1 MISAI
6 PETHVSMKDE
16 ATPQTISLDVDS
28 ILASASAS
36 LDPSMTKDQVL
47 EIGHHLSQ
55 HNARLTRLS
64 LNEAFRDLQDAIV
77 QFLLLPC
84 CSELQVLEYKAG
96 GSSFGQIVLSSA
108 NGNKD
113 ATDSTEHLLDESFIH
128 AHLPW
133 TKTMTVLRLGET
145 DILAL
150 NALLRR
156 MPLLEEFSLAQ
167 SLDNLSL
174 LENGVAI
181 KKLSIAMNVECG
193 MEQSQV
199 EEKIRGG
206 LVEGVEE
213 LKVEMEESESSYYL
227 NLSRDRHFQAFLRR
241 FGGEKKN

>member
-1 MISAI
+1 
-6 PETHVSMKDE
+6 MKDE

-64 LNEAFRDLQDAIV
+64 LNEGFRDLQDAIV

-96 GSSFGQIVLSSA
+96 GSSFGKIVLSSA
-108 NGNKD
+108 NDNKD

-133 TKTMTVLRLGET
+133 TKTMKVLRLGYNSDAPQGET

-193 MEQSQV
+193 MEQAQV